1 MPPILRF
8 IIYRLLFVPVTLFV
22 ITLVLYGMVMLT
34 PPEQRAEL
42 YFPKNF
48 NPERLSPEHLQRY
61 IELIIQRNH
70 LRDPFP
76 IQYGLWVAKLA
87 RGDWGWSP
95 VMSENVLPALLR
107 RTPVTAELT
116 IYSLLFFIPL
126 GLISGVKAAR
136 KKDGLGDHRF
146 RLTAFLATSTLP
158 FVLALV
164 LLSIFY
170 VFLYWFPPDRVS
182 MRINQDLR
190 DPAYQTYTGLLT
202 VDGFLNGRPD
212 ISLDALRHLVLP
224 VITLSLVHWATLGRV
239 TRITMIE
246 ELGKDYIIA
255 GRARGLSER
264 SVVWKHA
271 LRNSLSPA
279 LASSALSAAFLFTG
293 VFVVEVIYNFHGVS
307 DLVVAGVRGIPDA
320 PTILGFAVY
329 SVIVVLFIML
339 ILDIIQALLDPRIR
353 EGIIG
358 S

>member
-1 MPPILRF
+1 VPPMLRF
-8 IIYRLLFVPVTLFV
+8 IIYRFLFVPVTLFV
-22 ITLVLYGMVMLT
+22 ITLTLYGMVMLT
-34 PPEQRAEL
+34 PPEERAEL
-42 YFPKNF
+42 YYPKGF
-48 NPERLSPEHLQRY
+48 NPDRLTPEHLERY
-61 IELIIQRNH
+61 TEQIIKRYH

-76 IQYGLWVAKLA
+76 VQYGLWVMNLA
-87 RGDWGWSP
+87 RGDWGWSV
-95 VMSENVLPALLR
+95 VMKEDVLPALLR

-126 GLISGVKAAR
+126 GIISGVNAAR

-146 RLTAFLATSTLP
+146 RLTAFLATTTPP

-170 VFLYWFPPDRVS
+170 VLLYWFPPERVS
-182 MRINQDLR
+182 MRISQDLR
-190 DPAYQTYTGLLT
+190 DPAYHTYTGLLT
-202 VDGFLNGRPD
+202 LDGILNGRPD

-239 TRITMIE
+239 MRSTMIE
-246 ELGKDYIIA
+246 ELDKDYIIA
-255 GRARGLSER
+255 GKARGLSDH

-293 VFVVEVIYNFHGVS
+293 VFVVEVIFNFNGVS
-307 DLVVAGVRGIPDA
+307 DLVVAGVRDIPDA

-339 ILDIIQALLDPRIR
+339 VLDIIQALFDPRVR